1 MPNAVEEELNR
12 KNEDKMSNNEIVDL
26 NHHTIELNIYN
37 QNMQTTK
44 PSLLLDNKK
53 WLNNLWYCFSESST
67 KTFNEITNEMKIIAD
82 KLHPTLLSRLT
93 NDIHR
98 RIKYQ
103 YRYTFFI
110 VKYLHLELDFQIS
123 LLSIYFF
130 FDQHF
135 MMITLGDLVLMS

>member
-103 YRYTFFI
+103 YRYTFFSTYI
-110 VKYLHLELDFQIS
+110 NIISDIPPKILIEQDLPAERDFLITSISMLH
-123 LLSIYFF
+123 
-130 FDQHF
+130 
-135 MMITLGDLVLMS
+135 